1 MEFVAMNRKVK
12 IDLKSGVYDFETSS
26 ARGKTLLVKMIKT
39 LGDSRKI
46 ALTYNDILLGIDLNK
61 MIDRKPELII
71 FDRFDMYDEKADILV
86 QLKDTG
92 IIVLVDYK
100 TQRKFC
106 DFDDTCWVTLIE
118 NGLEVS
124 TVNQDI

>member
-1 MEFVAMNRKVK
+1 
-12 IDLKSGVYDFETSS
+12 
-26 ARGKTLLVKMIKT
+26 MIKT

-106 DFDDTCWVTLIE
+106 DFDDTCWVTLTE

-124 TVNQDI
+124 LRYFCLKIRKMIS